1 MNNNER
7 NKNDNNISTWLK
19 IRRKLYWYR
28 KEKSESRR
36 HIKETNLDA
45 RDRQTTVNR

>member
-19 IRRKLYWYR
+19 KRRKLYWYR
-28 KEKSESRR
+28 KENVNLEDTSKRQ
-36 HIKETNLDA
+36 TLDA